1 MLLEE
6 PVRARPLTPSLISRL
21 WCLRSWTLNCARRH
35 QKRVAKMSCSPR
47 PGGNGTLDDEKSPGA
62 ADMIRGQPVQII
74 EKSAEAEEIE
84 GDL

>member
-1 MLLEE
+1 
-6 PVRARPLTPSLISRL
+6 
-21 WCLRSWTLNCARRH
+21 
-35 QKRVAKMSCSPR
+35 MSCSPR

-62 ADMIRGQPVQII
+62 ADMIIPKYIDETSVDLLAEIVSAEQAPFMVRIKAVEISLNLGWGQPVQII

>member
-1 MLLEE
+1 
-6 PVRARPLTPSLISRL
+6 
-21 WCLRSWTLNCARRH
+21 
-35 QKRVAKMSCSPR
+35 MSCSPR

-62 ADMIRGQPVQII
+62 TDMIRGQPVQII